1 MLSVTT
7 INITPMTTLNKT
19 RLFTQ
24 KGEPS
29 GSGKVR
35 RTTFLKTTTMAKL
48 SSSSSSVTI
57 AKSSSSSSSHN
68 NNNKNKNINSRQ
80 EQQFLINKGRR
91 NSRGVLVVKAS
102 EGGEEADISVVE
114 RKRDLTAGEYVQP
127 EITSRSTSG
136 RLVPEEG
143 FNAARTSFGTV
154 GLSVGLPLLIYGFG
168 AYFSFLPGTEISAL
182 MLIYG
187 FPISLIGF
195 ALKYAELLPLE
206 CESYEDAVN
215 VRDDQSTAVLTQLR
229 NDVTRYRYGDEQHLE
244 EAMNII
250 FKFNRPGGLQK
261 RQRPKLVGVS
271 EQMVNG
277 RYAIVLTMESP
288 KITKEEW
295 DGFMG
300 KFSKFFGPNVDAV
313 ALEKS
318 EGVAEIILISNGGDD
333 LGGPGDDMEVLPPLM
348 PGLPARYQKRG
359 TA

>member
-7 INITPMTTLNKT
+7 INITHMTTLNA
-19 RLFTQ
+19 RFTQ

-29 GSGKVR
+29 SSGKVR
-35 RTTFLKTTTMAKL
+35 RTTLKTTTMAKL

-57 AKSSSSSSSHN
+57 AKSSSSHN
-68 NNNKNKNINSRQ
+68 NNNENINSRRG
-80 EQQFLINKGRR
+80 QQFLINKGGR
-91 NSRGVLVVKAS
+91 NRGVSVVKAS

-127 EITSRSTSG
+127 EITSRSTAG